1 MEIVLIPALQP
12 DEKLLTLLEALQAQK
27 LQAVVIDDGSGDAY
41 DEIFQAAEQYGAVV
55 RRLAHN
61 RGKGGALK
69 YGLQQIMQLFPAC
82 SGVITADAD
91 GQHRINDIRAV
102 QQELQRGAAFVLTV
116 RNLRGKIPKKSKLGN
131 TLSRYVYT
139 VFTGHYFADNQSGL
153 RGFSAEQ
160 FNWLLLVPGEKY
172 DYELNMLCYADKQA
186 VPITTISIEAI
197 YIDGNRSTHF
207 DALRDTFR
215 IYRLL
220 LRSVWASFAGVLL
233 TEVLVFLFSVW
244 LGYRFVLCTVFTA
257 VLLSALVTILLN
269 RYVVFRTVPYRDG
282 RRLFVHAFCRGLLY
296 TVGCLA
302 VGYYFPNIP
311 LFWSF
316 NLFALL
322 CIPLE
327 YLLHRAQHTG
337 RYRDVNKEKI
347 S

>member
-233 TEVLVFLFSVW
+233 TEVLVFSVFRLAGLSLCAVYRLYGSFAFCFGYHFAQSLCCFPRRSIPRRQTAVCSRLLPRPALHRRMSGSRILFSE
-244 LGYRFVLCTVFTA
+244 YPA
-257 VLLSALVTILLN
+257 VL
-269 RYVVFRTVPYRDG
+269 VFQPFCIAVHSFRIPAASRTAYR
-282 RRLFVHAFCRGLLY
+282 
-296 TVGCLA
+296 A
-302 VGYYFPNIP
+302 V
-311 LFWSF
+311 SR
-316 NLFALL
+316 
-322 CIPLE
+322 C
-327 YLLHRAQHTG
+327 Q
-337 RYRDVNKEKI
+337 
-347 S
+347 